1 MPPFHNIPLYR
12 HEALA
17 PFSRDHYTGLVQPQH
32 LIKATELDAIARRK
46 AVADFVDAWDHDIAD
61 RFRDEER
68 LLIPFMT
75 DVDRAAMLG
84 QHRRLSRDAEILRT
98 LRRSTDPAP
107 DTLAEVGCHLAER
120 IRWEER
126 ELFARLQEQLNPGQI
141 DDLQKQTAVV
151 ESARPRMVHQNH
163 KQERTV
169 S

>member
-1 MPPFHNIPLYR
+1 MPRFKKTPLHR

-17 PFSRDHYTGLVQPQH
+17 PFSRDHYTGLVQSQH
-32 LIKATELDAIARRK
+32 LIKAAALNAAARRK
-46 AVADFVDAWDHDIAD
+46 AVADFVDAWDHDIAEH
-61 RFRDEER
+61 FRDEER

-75 DVDRAAMLG
+75 DIDRAALLG
-84 QHRRLSRDAEILRT
+84 QHRQLSRDAENLRT
-98 LRRSTDPAP
+98 LRRSTDPDP
-107 DTLAEVGCHLAER
+107 DTLAEVGRRLAEH

-169 S
+169 P